1 MILQLTKSKS
11 GFLLNLGTRRRG
23 VKTEPDLQSGDV
35 LSKVMQNKVTKITV
49 MSLVHQIHDVTNL
62 LGPVL
67 FQLKLFYKDLLLT
80 GQPGVVIPWDE
91 VPEQMLPRLAN
102 ILEDV
107 LTFQGMTF
115 PRSTRLTSQC

>member
-1 MILQLTKSKS
+1 
-11 GFLLNLGTRRRG
+11 
-23 VKTEPDLQSGDV
+23 
-35 LSKVMQNKVTKITV
+35 

-80 GQPGVVIPWDE
+80 GKLGIVIPWDE
-91 VPEQMLPRLAN
+91 KVPAPMIPRLAH

-107 LTFQGMTF
+107 LAFEGMTF
-115 PRSTRLTSQC
+115 PRSTRPKNVDSGAEV